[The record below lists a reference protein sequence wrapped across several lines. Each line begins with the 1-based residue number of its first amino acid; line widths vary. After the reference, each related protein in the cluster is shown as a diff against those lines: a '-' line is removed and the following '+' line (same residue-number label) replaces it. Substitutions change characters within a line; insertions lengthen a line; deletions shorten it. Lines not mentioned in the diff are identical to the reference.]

1 LVFLGYFHVQNAYVS
16 TSGSCGEFH
25 EENSMLYIQNP
36 SPGDHNNLDGFFLH
50 RVSPLEMV
58 GLWLYSSTCSS
69 FSEYQFET
77 LTLHATFLFYFVNLS
92 GIPVDKLR
100 RRGCSKIFSTPA
112 GKGSHVNAL
121 ISLSSQQCK
130 HNNSV
135 FSIGRSVFIC
145 LFQYVLHCQKKA
157 SAIFGAPILWK
168 TYNIFV
174 HNMHW
179 PLLNIMN

>member
-1 LVFLGYFHVQNAYVS
+1 
-16 TSGSCGEFH
+16 
-25 EENSMLYIQNP
+25 MLYIQNP
-36 SPGDHNNLDGFFLH
+36 SRGDHNNLDGFFLH

-112 GKGSHVNAL
+112 GKGSHVKAL
-121 ISLSSQQCK
+121 ISLCFQR
-130 HNNSV
+130 
-135 FSIGRSVFIC
+135 IGHSVFIC

-157 SAIFGAPILWK
+157 SAIFCTPILPM

-174 HNMHW
+174 RNM
-179 PLLNIMN
+179 LVAQYSFVCFSMFCTTI